1 MDHNPVFKLVL
12 SNPLGGAVLGQRT
25 ECRVIIMPGSK
36 VRGRER
42 DAERAVND
50 SNTTLLTT

>member
-1 MDHNPVFKLVL
+1 MFKLVL